1 MNYQQFADQEVFK
14 KGFRTI
20 ENHKSR
26 KKKKGPQNKSMIIGS
41 YARLLKYGFRRP
53 LHFLG
58 SLFFA
63 LTSQLGGILL
73 PFLSGKVMNAIAKK
87 DFDELQEYCL
97 WYLGGLLVSSLSI
110 FFRTSLII
118 TISDLVSNML
128 KNDAFEK

>member
-26 KKKKGPQNKSMIIGS
+26 KKKKGPQNKNMIYRS

-53 LHFLG
+53 LHFFG
-58 SLFFA
+58 SLFFT
-63 LTSQLGGILL
+63 LLSQIGGILL
-73 PFLSGKVMNAIAKK
+73 PFLSGEVMNAIAKK
-87 DFDELQEYCL
+87 DVDELDEYCL
-97 WYLGGLLVSSLSI
+97 WYLGGLLISSLSI
-110 FFRTSLII
+110 FYSTSLII